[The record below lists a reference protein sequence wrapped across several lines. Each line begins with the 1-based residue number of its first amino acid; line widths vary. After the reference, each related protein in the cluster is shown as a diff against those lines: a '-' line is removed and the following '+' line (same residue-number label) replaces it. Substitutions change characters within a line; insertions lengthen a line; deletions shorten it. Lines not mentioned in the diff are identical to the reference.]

1 MLFFKGGKMTFK
13 VQITETLE
21 KTVEIE
27 ANNEHEA
34 LVMADCNYRAAKDGY
49 VLDAENFTNVDFKVL
64 KND

>member
-1 MLFFKGGKMTFK
+1 MTFNIR
-13 VQITETLE
+13 ITETLE
-21 KTVEIE
+21 KTVKVE

>member
-49 VLDAENFTNVDFKVL
+49 VLDAENFTNVDFKVQ

>member
-1 MLFFKGGKMTFK
+1 MLLKKKKKMTFK

-49 VLDAENFTNVDFKVL
+49 VPDAKNFTNVDFKVV
-64 KND
+64 KE

>member
-1 MLFFKGGKMTFK
+1 MTFK

-49 VLDAENFTNVDFKVL
+49 VLDADNFTNVDFKVV
-64 KND
+64 KE